1 MKQNVLK
8 ISIINLLLLMKKEN
22 FKVNGRP
29 LVKYQM
35 IGVVEGPIELADP
48 KVGVWGGQ
56 QLFIKAIVQRCMTR
70 QE

>member
-35 IGVVEGPIELADP
+35 IGVVEGLIELADP
-48 KVGVWGGQ
+48 KVGVWDGQ
-56 QLFIKAIVQRCMTR
+56 Q
-70 QE
+70 

>member
-48 KVGVWGGQ
+48 KVGVWDGQ
-56 QLFIKAIVQRCMTR
+56 Q
-70 QE
+70 